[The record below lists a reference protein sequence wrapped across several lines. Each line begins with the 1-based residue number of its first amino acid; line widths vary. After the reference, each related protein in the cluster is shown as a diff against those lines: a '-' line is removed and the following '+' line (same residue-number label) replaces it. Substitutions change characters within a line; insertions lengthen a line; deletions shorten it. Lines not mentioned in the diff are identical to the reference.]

1 MPRFP
6 EQRETTVRD
15 DDPLGLAWRKSSAC
29 YDSHCVVVAA
39 HTGQILIRDTRG
51 AESTTLTISC
61 DDWAGFVARIR
72 DNVTR
77 QVFPTT

>member
-15 DDPLGLAWRKSSAC
+15 GDLLGLAWRKSSAC
-29 YDSHCVVVAA
+29 YDTHCVVVAEHA
-39 HTGQILIRDTRG
+39 GHILIRDTRDVG
-51 AESTTLTISC
+51 STALTISC
-61 DDWAGFVARIR
+61 EDWAVFVARIR